1 MNNKFLS
8 TISIL
13 VFLSALIIGAC
24 KTRCKNQ
31 NSTFKLVYT
40 RSYCGGARPTEE
52 MLSALRTPVALS
64 NCKIN
69 FVNEKNGRTTESLS
83 NLKGEVNVS
92 LEPGNYFVRIADNT
106 SIQSDLPFK
115 KDCKKLSEINLSSL
129 QIPATTTDSIFIKIP
144 CDPCDSLLKNRR

>member
-69 FVNEKNGRTTESLS
+69 FVNEKNGRDRKSTRLNSSHIPLS
-83 NLKGEVNVS
+83 RM
-92 LEPGNYFVRIADNT
+92 P
-106 SIQSDLPFK
+106 
-115 KDCKKLSEINLSSL
+115 SS
-129 QIPATTTDSIFIKIP
+129 A
-144 CDPCDSLLKNRR
+144 